1 MAIVRWWHH
10 FHIII
15 FLLKPISRD
24 LRWRKLSWLIDSYRV
39 QLQCIVNALR
49 NSPGVHARAPANL
62 RLVTGAARDRIPP
75 AGRRIAI
82 FQSHTHGQSGKYRQ
96 LQHLGKPFA
105 LVNKTSRNT
114 FLTSVLIGKTPLK
127 ALYLKYTQYYT
138 RYFLLTFRNGVAL
151 LKRENSTYFVD
162 LSLILYVH
170 YLETKWPIN
179 IPTMHCNT
187 HNMAHNALQHP

>member
-10 FHIII
+10 FNIII

-24 LRWRKLSWLIDSYRV
+24 LRWRKLSWLIYSYRV

-49 NSPGVHARAPANL
+49 NSAGVHARAPAIL

-127 ALYLKYTQYYT
+127 PLYLKYTQYSQSNTIPDARAQFRDST
-138 RYFLLTFRNGVAL
+138 RIKWHCYSAQGRLWIYARWSLEI
-151 LKRENSTYFVD
+151 EN
-162 LSLILYVH
+162 
-170 YLETKWPIN
+170 
-179 IPTMHCNT
+179 NT
-187 HNMAHNALQHP
+187 LQTGA

>member
-49 NSPGVHARAPANL
+49 NSAGVHARAPAIL

-75 AGRRIAI
+75 AGRRY
-82 FQSHTHGQSGKYRQ
+82 SHISKSYSWSKRQYRQ

-151 LKRENSTYFVD
+151 LKRKNSTYFVD

>member
-1 MAIVRWWHH
+1 MQCLVQQVLLTLLIYKLFTIILIMFLIISVKYGHCTLMNDH

-24 LRWRKLSWLIDSYRV
+24 LRWRKLCWLIDSYRV

-49 NSPGVHARAPANL
+49 NSAGVHARAPAIL

-114 FLTSVLIGKTPLK
+114 FLTSVLIGKTPLN
-127 ALYLKYTQYYT
+127 LKYTQYYT
-138 RYFLLTFRNGVAL
+138 R
-151 LKRENSTYFVD
+151 
-162 LSLILYVH
+162 
-170 YLETKWPIN
+170 
-179 IPTMHCNT
+179 
-187 HNMAHNALQHP
+187 

>member
-1 MAIVRWWHH
+1 MHYE
-10 FHIII
+10 
-15 FLLKPISRD
+15 
-24 LRWRKLSWLIDSYRV
+24 LS
-39 QLQCIVNALR
+39 A
-49 NSPGVHARAPANL
+49 GVHARPPAIL

-138 RYFLLTFRNGVAL
+138 WYFLLTFRNGVAL
-151 LKRENSTYFVD
+151 LKRENWTHFVRSFFD
-162 LSLILYVH
+162 FVRTLYRN
-170 YLETKWPIN
+170 K
-179 IPTMHCNT
+179 
-187 HNMAHNALQHP
+187 MAT

>member
-1 MAIVRWWHH
+1 MIFFFFYNAMLGSTSFINFAYLQVIYNHIDYVSHYFRKIWAIVRWWHN

-49 NSPGVHARAPANL
+49 NSAGVHARATAIL

-138 RYFLLTFRNGVAL
+138 RYVLLTSSRTA
-151 LKRENSTYFVD
+151 
-162 LSLILYVH
+162 
-170 YLETKWPIN
+170 
-179 IPTMHCNT
+179 
-187 HNMAHNALQHP
+187 

>member
-1 MAIVRWWHH
+1 MQCLVQQVLLTLLIYKLFTIILIMFLIISVKYGHCTLMTSLLSFFWNRFLAICDGESC
-10 FHIII
+10 
-15 FLLKPISRD
+15 PD
-24 LRWRKLSWLIDSYRV
+24 WLILIVV

-49 NSPGVHARAPANL
+49 NSAGVHARAPAIL

-151 LKRENSTYFVD
+151 L
-162 LSLILYVH
+162 
-170 YLETKWPIN
+170 
-179 IPTMHCNT
+179 
-187 HNMAHNALQHP
+187 

>member
-10 FHIII
+10 FHI
-15 FLLKPISRD
+15 FLKPISRD

-39 QLQCIVNALR
+39 QLQCIFNALR
-49 NSPGVHARAPANL
+49 NSAGVHARAPAIL

-127 ALYLKYTQYYT
+127 ALYLKYTHYYT
-138 RYFLLTFRNGVAL
+138 RYFLLTFRNAKTRRISSIFL
-151 LKRENSTYFVD
+151 WFCTYT
-162 LSLILYVH
+162 I
-170 YLETKWPIN
+170 
-179 IPTMHCNT
+179 
-187 HNMAHNALQHP
+187 